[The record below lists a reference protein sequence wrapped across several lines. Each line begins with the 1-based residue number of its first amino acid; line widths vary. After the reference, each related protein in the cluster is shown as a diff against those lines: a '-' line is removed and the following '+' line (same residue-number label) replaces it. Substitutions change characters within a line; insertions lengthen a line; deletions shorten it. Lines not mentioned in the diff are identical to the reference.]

1 MKDLLTMAKD
11 WFYVKTAKNPSPE
24 LERQIEESRQK
35 LHDQVSLL
43 RLSNAE
49 LTQTSKN
56 LRFEVMQELINDIDI
71 ARSK

>member
-1 MKDLLTMAKD
+1 MKDFITMAKD
-11 WFYVKTAKNPSPE
+11 WFYVKMARNPSPD

-49 LTQTSKN
+49 LTQTSKD
-56 LRFEVMQELINDIDI
+56 LRFEVMQELIDDV
-71 ARSK
+71 ARSKK